1 MIGLT
6 ILVTIIVIMTV
17 AMYTQVLVDMIQSI
31 RYDTFDK
38 VINIVTFIIM
48 TVVLVSGILVILGI

>member
-6 ILVTIIVIMTV
+6 ILVTIIVIMTI
-17 AMYTQVLVDMIQSI
+17 AMYTHVLVNLIQSI

-38 VINIVTFIIM
+38 VLNIVTFILM
-48 TVVLVSGILVILGI
+48 TVVLVSGILIMFGI